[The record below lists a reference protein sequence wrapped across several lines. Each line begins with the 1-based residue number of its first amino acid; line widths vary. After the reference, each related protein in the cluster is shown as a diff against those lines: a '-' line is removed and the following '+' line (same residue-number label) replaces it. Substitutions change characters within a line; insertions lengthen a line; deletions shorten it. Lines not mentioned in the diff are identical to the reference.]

1 MKYILNIHTIYI
13 QQIIKNMGL
22 YSNYCIL
29 GKSIFCLITDPDC
42 YKLVLKNE
50 GSLGFEEKTKT
61 TTSKSTLIT
70 TNSSGQEWVQS
81 FSKTKQMLVLIPFS
95 LCDNVSKV
103 MFFELNSFYIFFFI
117 WYFRKS
123 FRSVWIFVIISVLLT
138 AVVLVLI
145 ICKLNTVLYILRVFT
160 H

>member
-1 MKYILNIHTIYI
+1 
-13 QQIIKNMGL
+13 MGL

-95 LCDNVSKV
+95 LFDNVSKV
-103 MFFELNSFYIFFFI
+103 MFFELNSFYIFF
-117 WYFRKS
+117 S
-123 FRSVWIFVIISVLLT
+123 FDILGNLSAVFGFLLSS
-138 AVVLVLI
+138 LS
-145 ICKLNTVLYILRVFT
+145 C
-160 H
+160 

>member
-50 GSLGFEEKTKT
+50 GSFGFEEKTKT

-70 TNSSGQEWVQS
+70 TNSSGQE
-81 FSKTKQMLVLIPFS
+81 
-95 LCDNVSKV
+95 
-103 MFFELNSFYIFFFI
+103 
-117 WYFRKS
+117 
-123 FRSVWIFVIISVLLT
+123 
-138 AVVLVLI
+138 
-145 ICKLNTVLYILRVFT
+145 
-160 H
+160 